1 MLHCVHG
8 CRNTCSILSP
18 LSTPLHLQCTY
29 LLWCKWLCFAVEHG
43 IWPLFIQLHNW
54 EAVRVPATSWPAHGQ
69 ISCNECQAANAA
81 FFFNALFHFSC
92 WRTVEAADVLP
103 AQHFIQSSPTIN
115 PSSLFSPSCPSPFAP
130 PPPRTNFDV
139 KEPVKDARAPSGS
152 IFTKRQWVTVEPYL
166 MQLHS
171 MLEWGD
177 PKKSLL
183 CHHKI
188 SAEPGKEA
196 ELRLKY
202 AVMQGSPASHTSF
215 SCTQ

>member
-1 MLHCVHG
+1 MAAVTPARSFL
-8 CRNTCSILSP
+8 LFLP
-18 LSTPLHLQCTY
+18 LSTSSAPTYCGVSGYVLQWNMVSGPCSYSCTTGKRSVS
-29 LLWCKWLCFAVEHG
+29 LPHPGLRMDKFPAMNARPQMQLFFLMPCFISAAGEQSK
-43 IWPLFIQLHNW
+43 LQ
-54 EAVRVPATSWPAHGQ
+54 TSFQP
-69 ISCNECQAANAA
+69 NT
-81 FFFNALFHFSC
+81 L
-92 WRTVEAADVLP
+92 
-103 AQHFIQSSPTIN
+103 SSPPLPLIHRAYFRH
-115 PSSLFSPSCPSPFAP
+115 PALPHLP